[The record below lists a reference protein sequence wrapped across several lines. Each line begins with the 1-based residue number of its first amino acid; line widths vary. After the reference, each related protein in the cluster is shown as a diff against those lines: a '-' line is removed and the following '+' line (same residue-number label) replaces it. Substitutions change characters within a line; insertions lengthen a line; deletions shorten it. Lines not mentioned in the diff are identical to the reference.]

1 VLRRGLDILK
11 TLETG
16 GVQAASLA
24 AKKFFGVESADEGEL
39 SYLLGK
45 AVLTKLR
52 ATFGAAFTVEEEG
65 N

>member
-1 VLRRGLDILK
+1 
-11 TLETG
+11 
-16 GVQAASLA
+16 VQAASLA

-52 ATFGAAFTVEEEG
+52 ATFGAAFTVGEEG